1 MYPSS
6 NLWVPMLAVFWWR
19 CCWSCC
25 WRWRCCWMCCC
36 LIALCFFVPIVI
48 TNISI
53 RCMRASCATHWNI
66 AFSSCL
72 IFCKLL
78 RTNNRFVY
86 NILSN
91 IMIRQSSS
99 TIVLFLCLFLC
110 VLVCLFLYFV
120 FLKQFKVC
128 QNKHFYAS
136 WLTLL
141 ISILWYIIYIVVWI
155 MFILFLLNAYIL

>member
-19 CCWSCC
+19 CCWRCC

-36 LIALCFFVPIVI
+36 LIRVSYVPIVI
-48 TNISI
+48 THIWI
-53 RCMRASCATHWNI
+53 LCFRARCATHWNI

-78 RTNNRFVY
+78 RTNERFVY

-99 TIVLFLCLFLC
+99 TMFCFFACFFGCLF
-110 VLVCLFLYFV
+110 VC
-120 FLKQFKVC
+120 
-128 QNKHFYAS
+128 FY
-136 WLTLL
+136 
-141 ISILWYIIYIVVWI
+141 
-155 MFILFLLNAYIL
+155 ILFFLNNSKYVKTNIFMHHD